1 MFPWIKKHIPPEAR
15 IFIEC
20 VLTMGLVFTF
30 MHYTTHV
37 EDKNSYAVCT
47 VKSARVE
54 IVGGQVSNMT
64 DSSPKGIFETD
75 ECGVI
80 EMYVAPEGK
89 NIPRYVS
96 EIQVGKKY
104 KMYKTWST
112 RNDDRNFDTLRI
124 EEIKE

>member
-1 MFPWIKKHIPPEAR
+1 MKWLKRKIRPELR
-15 IFIEC
+15 VFIEC
-20 VLTMGLVFTF
+20 VLGMAILFVF
-30 MHYTTHV
+30 MYYTTHS
-37 EDKNSYAVCT
+37 ENKNSYAVCT
-47 VKSARVE
+47 VKSVRVE
-54 IVGGQVSNMT
+54 IVGGQVSNTT
-64 DSSPKGIFETD
+64 DVSPKGVFETI
-75 ECGVI
+75 ECGVV

-112 RNDDRNFDTLRI
+112 RNDDRNFNTLRL

>member
-1 MFPWIKKHIPPEAR
+1 MKWLKRKIRPELR
-15 IFIEC
+15 VFIEC
-20 VLTMGLVFTF
+20 VLGMAILFVF
-30 MHYTTHV
+30 MYYTTHS

-47 VKSARVE
+47 VKSVRVE
-54 IVGGQVSNMT
+54 IVGGQVSNTT
-64 DSSPKGIFETD
+64 DVSPKGVFETI
-75 ECGVI
+75 ECGVV

-96 EIQVGKKY
+96 EIQMGKKY

-112 RNDDRNFDTLRI
+112 RNDDRNFNTLRL

>member
-1 MFPWIKKHIPPEAR
+1 MKWLKRKIRPELR
-15 IFIEC
+15 VFIEC
-20 VLTMGLVFTF
+20 VLGMAILFVF
-30 MHYTTHV
+30 MYYTTHS

-47 VKSARVE
+47 VKSVRVE
-54 IVGGQVSNMT
+54 IVGGQVSNTT
-64 DSSPKGIFETD
+64 DVSPKGVFETI
-75 ECGVI
+75 ECGVV
-80 EMYVAPEGK
+80 EMYIAPDGK

-112 RNDDRNFDTLRI
+112 RNDDRNFDTLRL

>member
-1 MFPWIKKHIPPEAR
+1 MFPWIKKRIPPEAR
-15 IFIEC
+15 TFIAC
-20 VLTMGLVFTF
+20 TFSIMVVFGLC
-30 MHYTTHV
+30 YYITHA

-64 DSSPKGIFETD
+64 DTSPKGVFETV
-75 ECGVI
+75 ECGVV

-104 KMYKTWST
+104 KMYKAWST
-112 RNDDRNFDTLRI
+112 RNDDRNFDTLRL

>member
-15 IFIEC
+15 TFIEC

-64 DSSPKGIFETD
+64 DTSPKGVFETI

-96 EIQVGKKY
+96 EIQAGKKY

-112 RNDDRNFDTLRI
+112 RNDDRNFDTLRL

>member
-1 MFPWIKKHIPPEAR
+1 MAILF
-15 IFIEC
+15 
-20 VLTMGLVFTF
+20 VF
-30 MHYTTHV
+30 MYYTTHS

-47 VKSARVE
+47 VKSVRVE
-54 IVGGQVSNMT
+54 IVGGQVSNTT
-64 DSSPKGIFETD
+64 DISPKGVFETI
-75 ECGVI
+75 ECGVV

-96 EIQVGKKY
+96 EIQMGKKY

-112 RNDDRNFDTLRI
+112 RNDDRNFNTLRL

>member
-1 MFPWIKKHIPPEAR
+1 MKWLKRKIRLELR
-15 IFIEC
+15 VFIEC
-20 VLTMGLVFTF
+20 VLGMAILFVF
-30 MHYTTHV
+30 MYYTTHS

-47 VKSARVE
+47 VKSVRVE
-54 IVGGQVSNMT
+54 IVGGQVSNTT
-64 DSSPKGIFETD
+64 DVSPKGVFETI
-75 ECGVI
+75 ECGVV
-80 EMYVAPEGK
+80 EMYIAPDGK

-112 RNDDRNFDTLRI
+112 RNDDRNFDTLRL